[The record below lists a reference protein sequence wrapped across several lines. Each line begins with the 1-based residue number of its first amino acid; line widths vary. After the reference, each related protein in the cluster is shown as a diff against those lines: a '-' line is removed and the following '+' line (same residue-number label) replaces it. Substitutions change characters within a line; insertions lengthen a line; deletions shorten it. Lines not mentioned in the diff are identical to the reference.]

1 MNDEAAVCATAF
13 FRTIGR
19 DVTTPDDFVMRTSL
33 EMKWLPPSDAKVLL
47 AYLMDEG
54 AVIRKDSYIRPSPDL
69 EDVEVPLAYKPSK
82 SLMDAMR
89 APRPA
94 VMETPVAKGVEPAQ
108 CEKDV
113 FHVLMDAAVEN
124 GLARRDFIQ
133 NCNRIQK
140 RLGIDIGAAALI
152 VLRDGGV
159 DITPY
164 VEMVYREASVTPS

>member
-94 VMETPVAKGVEPAQ
+94 VVETPVAKGVEPVRYQTLDSIADTMKIVFAE
-108 CEKDV
+108 EKSV
-113 FHVLMDAAVEN
+113 ASGRAVK
-124 GLARRDFIQ
+124 I
-133 NCNRIQK
+133 
-140 RLGIDIGAAALI
+140 
-152 VLRDGGV
+152 
-159 DITPY
+159 
-164 VEMVYREASVTPS
+164 

>member
-1 MNDEAAVCATAF
+1 MNDEATVCTTAF

-33 EMKWLPPSDAKVLL
+33 EMKWLPPSDAKILL
-47 AYLMDEG
+47 AYLIDEG
-54 AVIRKDSYIRPSPDL
+54 AIVRKDSYIRPSPDIG
-69 EDVEVPLAYKPSK
+69 EVDVPLAYKPSK
-82 SLMDAMR
+82 TLLEAMR
-89 APRPA
+89 IPR
-94 VMETPVAKGVEPAQ
+94 TPHITEKKEEPSEPATRD
-108 CEKDV
+108 KDV
-113 FHVLMDAAVEN
+113 FHVLMDVAVVN

-164 VEMVYREASVTPS
+164 VEMVYKGTSVTPS

>member
-47 AYLMDEG
+47 AYLVDEG
-54 AVIRKDSYIRPSPDL
+54 AVIRKDAYIKPSPEL
-69 EDVEVPLAYKPSK
+69 GDVDVPLAYRPSK
-82 SLMDAMR
+82 GLLEAMKAPR
-89 APRPA
+89 APKATPA
-94 VMETPVAKGVEPAQ
+94 PAKPAETPV

-164 VEMVYREASVTPS
+164 AEMVYREASVTPS